1 MAIKRLVIDGFGQVE
16 LNNVAFRRDGRI
28 EAQCAPDTTD
38 FATAKV
44 ENGML
49 LAVDNVN
56 RKILFADDSTAPY
69 PIALNY
75 SSEHLYDKAK
85 PGLKN
90 FALDGTEDFLPRLG
104 YLSVGDKF
112 TTNCICYDSAVDT
125 AWVDESAFI
134 SALASYATTTLYG
147 GVANDG
153 SIKVSA
159 TAPTYGPKLLVV
171 KKTTMPDGQLG
182 VKFQVIAD

>member
-1 MAIKRLVIDGFGQVE
+1 MAITRLTIDGYGQVE

-49 LAVDNVN
+49 LAVDNIHRTV
-56 RKILFADDSTAPY
+56 KFATDSSL

-75 SSEHLYDKAK
+75 SSEHIYDERT

-90 FALDGTEDFLPRLG
+90 FAINGKDDFLPRLG

-125 AWVDESAFI
+125 SWATESAFI
-134 SALASYATTTLYG
+134 SALASCATTTLYG
-147 GVANDG
+147 GVATDG

-159 TAPTYGPKLLVV
+159 TEPTFGPKLMVI
-171 KKTTMPDGQLG
+171 KKTTMPDGTLG
-182 VKFQVIAD
+182 VKFQVIMD